1 MQKIIITLV
10 TFFVAMQL
18 GAATYTIVSQNN
30 DTIRLYSN
38 ELGESLKSLIPKAD
52 LERKDKY
59 RLIEKMMKVNAVL
72 YLWNLLMYWTKC
84 LFVMK
89 QT

>member
-18 GAATYTIVSQNN
+18 GAANYTILSQNN

-52 LERKDKY
+52 LERKDK
-59 RLIEKMMKVNAVL
+59 
-72 YLWNLLMYWTKC
+72 C
-84 LFVMK
+84 
-89 QT
+89 Q

>member
-18 GAATYTIVSQNN
+18 GSATYTIVSQNN

-59 RLIEKMMKVNAVL
+59 RLIEKNDEGKSSLIFVEFTHVL
-72 YLWNLLMYWTKC
+72 DKMFISY
-84 LFVMK
+84 
-89 QT
+89 